1 MPVLLAAHEG
11 PSARLVTMS
20 WGVATSLLTARGR
33 GEAELQLLEGGLIH
47 RA

>member
-20 WGVATSLLTARGR
+20 GGVATSPLTARGR
-33 GEAELQLLEGGLIH
+33 GEAELQLLEGGLTR